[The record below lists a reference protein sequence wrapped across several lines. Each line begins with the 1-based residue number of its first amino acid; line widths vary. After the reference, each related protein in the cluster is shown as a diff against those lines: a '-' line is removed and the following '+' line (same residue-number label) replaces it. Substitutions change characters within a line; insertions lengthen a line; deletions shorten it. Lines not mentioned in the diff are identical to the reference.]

1 MKYLLVVGFACD
13 VYRQEPCARIFVA
26 NQFID
31 EFYIQYHKD
40 TLRTAEKE
48 FAQNTNI
55 LKPTSRFLF
64 LKKNLPPLRFY
75 EVEID
80 AKLDRLELRIEIT
93 NTDSNYTNG
102 FITYSTLIKLQV
114 CHFFPLHEKLLSRLK
129 EIRNKNCTTQHY
141 AWYRVYKNG
150 IFDTLRNGM
159 IWQGHNKQ
167 IFNSTLQSYDIGGN
181 GFFSCQLIKKYGIL
195 MPLLIKSCRHDF
207 SSPIIEYFI
216 NKYRQYE
223 NLRNSN

>member
-1 MKYLLVVGFACD
+1 L
-13 VYRQEPCARIFVA
+13 
-26 NQFID
+26 
-31 EFYIQYHKD
+31 
-40 TLRTAEKE
+40 
-48 FAQNTNI
+48 
-55 LKPTSRFLF
+55 

-114 CHFFPLHEKLLSRLK
+114 CHFFPLHEKLLLRLK
-129 EIRNKNCTTQHY
+129 DISKKNCANQNY
-141 AWYRVYKNG
+141 AWYRSSKNF
-150 IFDTLRNGM
+150 IFDTLSNGM

-167 IFNSTLQSYDIGGN
+167 IFNSKLQWSAIGGN

-207 SSPIIEYFI
+207 VRPIIEYFI